1 MTTIFFPIFLAFC
14 LISCLPAWFTSRRRG
29 QAGRWS
35 LFTVLPGLIG
45 WYLLAV
51 SGVGQPGLSNL
62 VAESFDLTLG
72 SIILYYLKVFLLDR
86 YAGQPARNTAYM
98 VVIALGAAVL
108 LRLLMPQIPG

>member
-35 LFTVLPGLIG
+35 LFSVLPGLIG

-51 SGVGQPGLSNL
+51 SGVGQPVLSNL
-62 VAESFDLTLG
+62 VAESFDLSLG
-72 SIILYYLKVFLLDR
+72 SIVLYYLKVFLLDR
-86 YAGQPARNTAYM
+86 YTHSPGRNTAY
-98 VVIALGAAVL
+98 VIAIALLAAIL
-108 LRLLMPQIPG
+108 LRLFMPPLPE